1 MWTAHMWLSR
11 SVVGCRRVV
20 EVAVTTTVV
29 EDEVNTCSLW
39 LAIVLLA
46 WTNLCITN
54 CGQMV
59 PDTTMVCNCI
69 DSLWKHTIALLNS
82 TVVGPLLVPLPQKVV
97 VKKMSISDIVGLAY
111 LLVFILFRETFG
123 LLLCWYAVARY
134 QWFCVY
140 YTYVTKQ

>member
-1 MWTAHMWLSR
+1 M
-11 SVVGCRRVV
+11 
-20 EVAVTTTVV
+20 
-29 EDEVNTCSLW
+29 
-39 LAIVLLA
+39 LLA
-46 WTNLCITN
+46 CTDLCLYLFPSTKLGAYNPLVKTCITN

-111 LLVFILFRETFG
+111 LLVFILFYSEKHLAFYCADM
-123 LLLCWYAVARY
+123 LLLGISGS
-134 QWFCVY
+134 VY
-140 YTYVTKQ
+140 IIPMSPSSKH